1 MPKHN
6 PDLSD
11 LEVKEEEFVK
21 TAGMNSTVLRF
32 PENGEEPIKIG
43 HTLMVDTEMNVF
55 ELPSLRFL
63 LAYIEGV
70 SFIFKSSDSG
80 YHVYNPVV
88 KSLYEIKEMMDS
100 IQYSDSNYVDAGY
113 NKGSYTLRVAEK
125 GSKETPEPLGVVYG
139 KNHKEIVYSQPH
151 LEFLEEKGFNE
162 AVDIMDNCKTVGHTV
177 ELVSYFTRPQ
187 NHMLDD
193 MKQVDDLK

>member
-21 TAGMNSTVLRF
+21 TAGINSTVLRF
-32 PENGEEPIKIG
+32 PENNDETISIG
-43 HTLMVDTEMNVF
+43 HIVMADTEMKVM
-55 ELPSLRFL
+55 ELDSLKL
-63 LAYIEGV
+63 HLTADEGV
-70 SFIFKSSDSG
+70 SFIFKSSENG

-88 KSLYEIKEMMDS
+88 KSLCEVKDVLESIRNIDMD
-100 IQYSDSNYVDAGY
+100 YVDAGY

-125 GSKETPEPLGVVYG
+125 GSKSIPEPVAVVYG
-139 KNHKEIVYSQPH
+139 INHKDMVYSQPH

-177 ELVSYFTRPQ
+177 ELVSYYTRPQ
-187 NHMLDD
+187 NHSIDD
-193 MKQVDDLK
+193 MKQVDDL